1 MLFGRATTTAA
12 FLLASTLAAHADS
25 HVNADTVVAT
35 VGDTEI
41 TLGHMIVLKARLPE
55 QYQSLP
61 NDILFDGILDQL
73 VQQSLLAE
81 TQDGLTIGSQKSLE
95 NEERALLSSEAVRAI
110 ATEVT
115 TEEAIQA
122 AYDADYSGN
131 PEFARFNADHVL
143 FLIDPAPGADETQE
157 AFDARNAEQRARAEE
172 VIADLSAGEDFAT
185 IAQERSE
192 GPSASAGG
200 ALGWFESGRM
210 VPEFDAAVK
219 EMSAGDISVEPV
231 RTQFG
236 WHVIRLNEVQY
247 PELDAVRAQIV
258 ESIQREAIDA
268 QVTALRDSIEVTTS
282 TDEID
287 PALLDNFSLLGE

>member
-1 MLFGRATTTAA
+1 MLFQRATMTAA
-12 FLLASTLAAHADS
+12 VLLASALGAQADS

-61 NDILFDGILDQL
+61 NDVLFDGILDQL

-81 TQDGLTIGSQKSLE
+81 TQETLSIGSRKSLE
-95 NEERALLSSEAVRAI
+95 NEERALLSSEAVRGI
-110 ATEVT
+110 ANEVT
-115 TEEAIQA
+115 SEEAVQA
-122 AYDADYSGN
+122 AYDADYAGN
-131 PEFARFNADHVL
+131 PEFARFNAHHIL
-143 FLIDPAPGADETQE
+143 FLIDPVPGADETQE
-157 AFDARNAEQRARAEE
+157 AFDARDAEQRARAEE
-172 VIADLSAGEDFAT
+172 VIADLAAGEDFAT

-219 EMSAGDISVEPV
+219 DMSAGDISVEPV

-247 PELDAVRAQIV
+247 PELDAVRPQIV
-258 ESIQREAIDA
+258 ETIQRAAIDA
-268 QVTALRDSIEVTTS
+268 RLTELRDSVEVTTS

-287 PALLDNFSLLGE
+287 PTLLDDLSLLGE